1 MQSFTSVKLLA
12 ILVSLAA
19 LAAPHI
25 AIAAT
30 VPVAGVYSVA
40 TYVVS
45 ATATNGGTCG
55 APAGNYLS
63 SYFYYPGPAKKGA
76 VERHSINGP
85 LGNFIQETDFPLT
98 PEAGVNTWAGDYSS
112 IFFPAGTTG
121 SGTFTTTFTFI
132 DADSFLGT
140 TTYTYAVGQ
149 NGTCTTVFQN
159 TYILTGKSLPNKS
172 D

>member
-1 MQSFTSVKLLA
+1 MQALTLAKVLA
-12 ILVSLAA
+12 ILVSIAA
-19 LAAPHI
+19 LAVPQI

-30 VPVAGVYSVA
+30 APVAGVYSVA

-45 ATATNGGTCG
+45 ATATNGGMCG
-55 APAGNYLS
+55 APAGDYLS

-85 LGNFIQETDFPLT
+85 LGNIIQETDFPLT
-98 PEAGVNTWAGDYSS
+98 PEAGANTWAGDYSS
-112 IFFPAGTTG
+112 VFFPAGTTG

-132 DADSFLGT
+132 DGDSFLGT
-140 TTYTYAVGQ
+140 TTYTYPVGQ

-159 TYILTGKSLPNKS
+159 TYLRTGKAPQHKGE
-172 D
+172 